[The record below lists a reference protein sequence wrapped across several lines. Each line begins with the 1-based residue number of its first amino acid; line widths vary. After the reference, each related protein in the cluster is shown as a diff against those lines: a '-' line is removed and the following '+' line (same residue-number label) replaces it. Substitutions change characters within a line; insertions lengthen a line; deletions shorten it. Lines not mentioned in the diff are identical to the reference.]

1 MPSFPR
7 GAIRRHPQVEG
18 RRVAGREQCGISF
31 MVTTNAQV
39 GGESADRIHMDFPP
53 VGASESA
60 RFVHVGR
67 QPIYDSAGRVV
78 AFELLFRG
86 GPDSEGSDRADAS
99 ATVQVIINTFGE
111 FGLADIAG
119 GLPCFVNVT
128 REFLIGTL
136 PLPFGPEQAVL
147 EILETVKVDDEVAAG
162 VDHLIEQGYTIA
174 LDDFIRGSSHER
186 LLKQASVVKLD
197 LLGTSPEDLAHIVTT
212 CAAYPD
218 ITLLGE
224 RLETA
229 EHLRQANE
237 LGCELFQGYAL
248 ARPTVHTVRTLSASR
263 LRQVELLA
271 ELSGRDVDLHRVV
284 ALVGRD
290 PSLAVRLLRVSNS
303 ASSGLARRLSSV
315 HEAVVLLGVRRVREW
330 VALMVL
336 GDVAPEADEAQLA
349 VAVAR
354 ARMCQE
360 VAEQAAVPG
369 DVAFTAG
376 LLIGVAELLGTPVD
390 VLVAGLPVADE
401 LADALVRGAGPLG
414 RVIRAVT
421 AYDSADLTEL
431 RRLGLPLDGLGQAY
445 LSATAWSQEAVRTV
459 VA

>member
-1 MPSFPR
+1 
-7 GAIRRHPQVEG
+7 
-18 RRVAGREQCGISF
+18 
-31 MVTTNAQV
+31 MV
-39 GGESADRIHMDFPP
+39 FPP
-53 VGASESA
+53 LGASEPS

-67 QPIYDSAGRVV
+67 QPIYDAAGRVV

-86 GPDSEGSDRADAS
+86 ARDSDRSGRGDAA

-119 GLPCFVNVT
+119 GLPCFVNLT
-128 REFLIGTL
+128 RDFLTGRL

-147 EILETVKVDDEVAAG
+147 EILETVNVDDEVAAG
-162 VDHLIEQGYTIA
+162 VDRLVEQGYAIA
-174 LDDFIRGSSHER
+174 LDDFVRGSSHER

-197 LLGTSPEDLAHIVTT
+197 LLGTGPEDLDEIVAM

-224 RLETA
+224 RLETT
-229 EHLRQANE
+229 EHLAQARE

-248 ARPTVHTVRTLSASR
+248 GRPTVHSVRTLSASR
-263 LRQVELLA
+263 LRQIELLA
-271 ELSGRDVDLHRVV
+271 ELSGPDTDLFRVV
-284 ALVGRD
+284 ALVGRE

-303 ASSGLARRLSSV
+303 ASAGLNRRLSSL

-336 GDVAPEADEAQLA
+336 GDVAPEADEAQ
-349 VAVAR
+349 VTSAVAR
-354 ARMCQE
+354 ARMCQQ
-360 VAEQAAVPG
+360 VAEQAAVSG

-390 VLVAGLPVADE
+390 DLVAGLPVTEE
-401 LADALVRGAGPLG
+401 LFDALVRGSGPLG
-414 RVIRAVT
+414 RVVRAVT
-421 AYDSADLTEL
+421 AYDNADLAEL
-431 RRLGLPLDGLGQAY
+431 IRLGLPLAGLGQAY
-445 LSATAWSQEAVRTV
+445 LSATAWSREAMSTL
-459 VA
+459 AE